1 MLMLFIHNINI
12 NNFSFSLMTSSI
24 YGKKRVYLRHKMT

>member
-12 NNFSFSLMTSSI
+12 NNFSFSLMTSSL
-24 YGKKRVYLRHKMT
+24 YGKKEFIYVTK